1 MVKSIIDRP
10 RPRPGEPEDRL
21 VPSPAKNRDLIQEK
35 RRRIVAGATR
45 VFFEKGFH
53 RTTIREIALA
63 SGMSMG
69 QLYHYISSKD
79 DILFLVYEHM
89 QALWFDH
96 LATSGIEEIADPG
109 QRLTRALRCTLEFI
123 GQHKDLFLFIYTE
136 TKYLDR
142 KHLRVVLAMD
152 DRNVVGF
159 WRRLILDVG
168 WAGDELEFAA
178 NLVSFLMVFLVL
190 RGWNLEHGG
199 RGRDLDDLI
208 DFTLRGLGLLGERS
222 RDGGPR

>member
-1 MVKSIIDRP
+1 MISHRVD
-10 RPRPGEPEDRL
+10 RPRPGEPPDAL
-21 VPSPAKNRDLIQEK
+21 VPSSAKDRDRIQEK

-79 DILFLVYEHM
+79 DVLFLVYQHM

-96 LATSGIEEIADPG
+96 LATAGIEAIADPR
-109 QRLTRALRCTLEFI
+109 QRLTRALCCTLEFI
-123 GQHKDLFLFIYTE
+123 GRHQELFLFIYTE
-136 TKYLDR
+136 TKYLER
-142 KHLRVVLAMD
+142 RHLRVVLAMD
-152 DRNVVGF
+152 DQNVVGF
-159 WRRLILDVG
+159 WRRLIRDVG
-168 WAGDELEFAA
+168 WSGDDLDFAA

-190 RGWNLEHGG
+190 RGWNLERGG

-208 DFTLRGLGLLGERS
+208 AFTLRGLGLPADGS
-222 RDGGPR
+222 RAGAQ

>member
-1 MVKSIIDRP
+1 MVHRSLEPTRP
-10 RPRPGEPEDRL
+10 DQPPDRL
-21 VPSPAKNRDLIQEK
+21 VPSSAKDRDLIQEK

-79 DILFLVYEHM
+79 DVLFLVYEHM
-89 QALWFDH
+89 QALWYEH
-96 LATSGIEEIADPG
+96 LATSGIEEIADPRE
-109 QRLTRALRCTLEFI
+109 RLTRALRCTLEFI
-123 GQHKDLFLFIYTE
+123 GQNKELFLFIYTE
-136 TKYLDR
+136 TKYLEPR
-142 KHLRVVLAMD
+142 HLRVVLAMD
-152 DRNVVGF
+152 DQNVVGF
-159 WRRLILDVG
+159 WRRLIRDVG
-168 WAGDELEFAA
+168 WSGDALDFAA

-190 RGWNLEHGG
+190 RGWNLERGG

-208 DFTLRGLGLLGERS
+208 DFTLRGLGMAGEGS
-222 RDGGPR
+222 NDGGLR